1 MFGNDL
7 AIGDPVLYARI
18 PKTAWDEG
26 PSGLMAGI
34 LQEIKVRKQ
43 NGHIFPTM
51 RIRSVLD
58 GEVTE
63 VRNFAFVAKLTD
75 NLKDDVLLAKLR
87 KE

>member
-1 MFGNDL
+1 
-7 AIGDPVLYARI
+7 
-18 PKTAWDEG
+18 
-26 PSGLMAGI
+26 
-34 LQEIKVRKQ
+34 
-43 NGHIFPTM
+43 M